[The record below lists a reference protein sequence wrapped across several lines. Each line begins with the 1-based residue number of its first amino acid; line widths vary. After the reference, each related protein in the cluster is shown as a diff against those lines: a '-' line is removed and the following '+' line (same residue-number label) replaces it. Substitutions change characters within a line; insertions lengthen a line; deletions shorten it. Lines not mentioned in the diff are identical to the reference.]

1 MKGPTGISPIKQ
13 NRTGNLSPMLK
24 KLIYTGIVIL
34 ISGLGF
40 GFYLY
45 NKPHQGIENEHP
57 AFRLSAAALIS
68 EYDNNEETANTK
80 YLGKI
85 VEVTGVIA
93 EKSRDEKG
101 IINVT
106 LQGPDLAGVGCQ
118 FDPKAQDELAVV
130 KEGQE
135 VVIKGICTG
144 VLMDVVLVDCVFE
157 NNIQ

>member
-1 MKGPTGISPIKQ
+1 MKVPTAISPIKQ
-13 NRTGNLSPMLK
+13 NQSRPLSKMFK
-24 KLIYTGIVIL
+24 KIIYITIVIL

-45 NKPHQGIENEHP
+45 NKPHQGIEDEQP
-57 AFRLSAAALIS
+57 AFRMSAAALIS
-68 EYDNNEETANTK
+68 DYDANEETANAK

-85 VEVTGVIA
+85 VEVKGVIA
-93 EKSRDEKG
+93 EKAKDEKG

-118 FDPKAQDELAVV
+118 FDPNAQEELAAV

-144 VLMDVVLVDCVFE
+144 VLMDVVLVDCVVE
-157 NNIQ
+157 NNK